1 MFISVLSAYTA
12 DTAIRGNLDAFI
24 ARIKSAE
31 SNFTDIDS
39 EPVLSVKGD
48 FADVYALMKRHS
60 RVLDDILAACLL
72 RGTQQAV
79 SQLLHSILEIVL
91 EFANIVGNVHKGL
104 VQETAAAERLNVLH
118 HNYKRKIAQMVCS
131 CF

>member
-1 MFISVLSAYTA
+1 MLSAYIA

-31 SNFTDIDS
+31 SNFANLDS
-39 EPVLSVKGD
+39 APVLSVKDD

-60 RVLDDILAACLL
+60 RVLDDVLAACLL

-79 SQLLHSILEIVL
+79 AQLLHSILEIIL
-91 EFANIVGNVHKGL
+91 EFSNIVGNVHKGL
-104 VQETAAAERLNVLH
+104 VQETVAMERLNALH
-118 HNYKRKIAQMVCS
+118 HSLKRKIMQMVRS
-131 CF
+131 CTLV